1 MRRGAALL
9 AVAAW
14 AAAWAQEKPIEG
26 DYHFVELQVREESKT
41 PEVTTAAGTLRFAP
55 DGNVTSTLRV
65 GKGRAPMT
73 AAKFD
78 ARLQP
83 LGPGVFT
90 IADPAGGPARIEL
103 RASQGIITGASQSA
117 ATHVFFVGVPAS
129 KDAPPV
135 PPRNRYRAA
144 WFALPDGN
152 PAASITGWLD
162 LEFGGAS
169 DVRQSKLLV
178 HDAAFDDVT
187 RNEELSNVTFRLGP
201 GGMGEFDA
209 GEGSQWLRGKRELL
223 SSPDGGIVLGFSAQ
237 PGMRDVLI
245 AVRPEPDATSF
256 SWAGSYWMTGVA
268 TAGSYELAGA
278 QPSISS
284 LWGSLVNAGEGT
296 ARIQAR
302 VASGGKERRLHT
314 LNAYRMASD
323 GTSMLGR
330 QMSVQ
335 ISNFVTGAQP
345 PVFLAAQ
352 LGPAGELWLEHGL
365 SFGVRTG
372 DPQAMEVDAPVL
384 THSDGTP
391 VDSARPAKV
400 GEALELKGKPQPG
413 AVEVWIGGLPAEV
426 KRGQKTLVTV
436 PKVKQAGLMPVA
448 IAAGMDLFDFAAI
461 PVAH

>member
-1 MRRGAALL
+1 LL
-9 AVAAW
+9 AAASW
-14 AAAWAQEKPIEG
+14 AAGWAQENPIEG
-26 DYHFVELQVREESKT
+26 EYHFVELQIREGPKA
-41 PEVTTAAGTLRFAP
+41 PEAATAAGTLRFAP
-55 DGNVTSTLRV
+55 DGSVTSTLRV
-65 GKGRAPMT
+65 GKGRAAMT

-78 ARLQP
+78 ARVQP
-83 LGPGVFT
+83 AGAGVFT
-90 IADPAGGPARIEL
+90 IADPAGGPARIEI
-103 RASQGIITGASQSA
+103 RASQGILTGASQSPG
-117 ATHVFFVGVPAS
+117 THVFFVGVPAP
-129 KDAPPV
+129 KDTPPV

-152 PAASITGWLD
+152 PAASTTGWLD
-162 LEFGGAS
+162 LEFGDAH

-187 RNEELSNVTFRLGP
+187 RHEELSNVTFRLGP
-201 GGMGEFDA
+201 GGTGEFDA

-223 SSPDGGIVLGFSAQ
+223 SSPDGGIVLGFSSQ

-245 AVRPEPDATSF
+245 AVRPEPDATNF

-268 TAGSYELAGA
+268 TAGSYELTGS

-284 LWGSLVNAGEGT
+284 VWGSLVNAGEGT

-302 VASGGKERRLHT
+302 VASGGKQRRIHT
-314 LNAYRMASD
+314 LNAYRIASD

-335 ISNFVTGAQP
+335 ISNFVTGNQP

-372 DPQAMEVDAPVL
+372 VAQTMEVEAPVL
-384 THSDGTP
+384 THRDGAP
-391 VDSARPAKV
+391 VDGARPAKA
-400 GEALELKGKPQPG
+400 GELLELKWKPQPG
-413 AVEVWIGGLPAEV
+413 EVEVWIGGIPAEV
-426 KRGQKTLVTV
+426 KRGEKTLVTV
-436 PKVKQAGLMPVA
+436 PKVKQAGMLPVA
-448 IAAGMDLFDFAAI
+448 IGAGTELFDFATI
-461 PVAH
+461 HVAH